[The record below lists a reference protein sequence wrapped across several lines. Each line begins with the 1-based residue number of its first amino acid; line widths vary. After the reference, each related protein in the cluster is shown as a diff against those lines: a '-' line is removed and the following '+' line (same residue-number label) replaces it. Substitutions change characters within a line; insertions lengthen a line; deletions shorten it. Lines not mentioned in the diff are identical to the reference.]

1 MKNELASKDEIIFSQ
16 QRTILK
22 KGKQNQK
29 LSECVNA
36 FKNTLIQ
43 EQIFDQKFLGVSQSK
58 QLVKFQFVREKS
70 ETGEFYLEV

>member
-16 QRTILK
+16 QKTILK

-43 EQIFDQKFLGVSQSK
+43 EQIFEQRFLGVSQTK
-58 QLVKFQFVREKS
+58 QPVKFQFVREKS
-70 ETGEFYLEV
+70 DTGEFYLEV